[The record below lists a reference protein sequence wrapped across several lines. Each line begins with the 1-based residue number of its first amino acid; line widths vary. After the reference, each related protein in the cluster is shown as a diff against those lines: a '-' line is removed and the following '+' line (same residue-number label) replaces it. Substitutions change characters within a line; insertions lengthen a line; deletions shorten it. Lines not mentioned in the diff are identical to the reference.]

1 MIGGN
6 GSPEYTKNI
15 NCKALFGPINAIG
28 RIPAAISGP
37 QAMAKVAGTRRTALL
52 RPRAARDAGSAGV
65 VKSLFFKG
73 LRVIAAGQR
82 GG

>member
-1 MIGGN
+1 MNRTRKKGSIPSVGKKGFRPRSDGWDGGKMIGGN

-37 QAMAKVAGTRRTALL
+37 QATA
-52 RPRAARDAGSAGV
+52 
-65 VKSLFFKG
+65 G
-73 LRVIAAGQR
+73 LRGV
-82 GG
+82 